1 MIQHKPGDLILHK
14 EALQFFISREQ
25 TCPFSLNDFYFRLME
40 TTKTGKSKYMS
51 PGRARCVT
59 HGWELAQQQFGC
71 GGGKGFALEAAAHGN
86 CSPRAS
92 TALSQGNRGS
102 LRAGWKS
109 VWLGQGNGAHG
120 KQGMG

>member
-1 MIQHKPGDLILHK
+1 MIQHKPGDLILRK

-51 PGRARCVT
+51 PGRAQCVT

-71 GGGKGFALEAAAHGN
+71 GGGKGLLLKLQLTGAVLHGL
-86 CSPRAS
+86 PLHLAKG
-92 TALSQGNRGS
+92 T
-102 LRAGWKS
+102 
-109 VWLGQGNGAHG
+109 GARSGRDG
-120 KQGMG
+120 KVSG